1 METGEKPDV
10 TLDVTGEVCPMPAA
24 DTRKALRQLTTGQV
38 LEVTGDFEC
47 AADNIQNMAEKNGG
61 EILTKETAKNYFR
74 VVIKKL

>member
-1 METGEKPDV
+1 M
-10 TLDVTGEVCPMPAA
+10 
-24 DTRKALRQLTTGQV
+24 RALTSGQI

-61 EILTKETAKNYFR
+61 EVLVKETAKNYFR